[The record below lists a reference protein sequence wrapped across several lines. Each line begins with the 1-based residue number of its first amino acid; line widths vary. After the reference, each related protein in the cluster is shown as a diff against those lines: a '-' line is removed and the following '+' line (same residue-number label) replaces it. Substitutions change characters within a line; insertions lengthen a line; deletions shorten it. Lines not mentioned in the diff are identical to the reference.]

1 MKNKQ
6 TRREFGATVF
16 AAAAA
21 SVLPAPYLWAAD
33 KKYDVGA
40 TDTEIKIGQTVP
52 HSGPGSI
59 YGVLGRIGEAY
70 FQSLN
75 EKGGINGRKVTFL
88 TMDDAYSPPKCVEA
102 TRRLVEQDEV
112 LALYGSLGTAPQT
125 AVHKY
130 LNSKGVPQLLLNTG
144 ASKWNDPKNFKWTM
158 AGLPLYPTEA
168 RILAKHVVAT
178 RPNGKIGILYQNDDF
193 GRDFLG
199 PFKKVLADAGGTAQ
213 VIMEQTYDLT
223 EPTVDS
229 QLINL
234 SKSGADVFYNITTG
248 KATSQSIRKVA
259 ELGWKPLQLL
269 SAGSTGLSILKA
281 AGLENAKDIVAIR
294 YSKEAGPGRWEKDKD
309 VMAFEALRAKYLP
322 NIDPDNTIA
331 YAGYGQAVSM
341 GEILRRCGDD
351 LTRANVLK
359 NASTLA
365 GFHSPF
371 FLDDIN
377 FSYTPDDYSPMK
389 TLHIS
394 IFDGKEWQISEKA
407 VSE

>member
-1 MKNKQ
+1 MKNHCSKRVMSA
-6 TRREFGATVF
+6 TAIAVFFLATGAF
-16 AAAAA
+16 AAE
-21 SVLPAPYLWAAD
+21 
-33 KKYDVGA
+33 KKYDPGA
-40 TDTEIKIGQTVP
+40 SDTEIKLGQTVP
-52 HSGPGSI
+52 HSGPGSL
-59 YGVLGRIGEAY
+59 YG
-70 FQSLN
+70 N
-75 EKGGINGRKVTFL
+75 DNGGINGRKIRFL
-88 TMDDAYSPPKCVEA
+88 TLDDSYSAPKAVEA
-102 TRRLVEQDEV
+102 TRRLVEQEEV
-112 LALYGSLGTAPQT
+112 LALFGSLGTAPQT

-144 ASKWNDPKNFKWTM
+144 ASKWNDPKNNKWTM

-168 RILAKHVVAT
+168 RILAKYVLSVKPDA
-178 RPNGKIGILYQNDDF
+178 KIAILYQNDDF

-199 PFKKVLADAGGTAQ
+199 PFKQVLADAGGSAK
-213 VIMEQTYDLT
+213 VIAEQTYDLT
-223 EPTVDS
+223 DPTVDS

-269 SAGSTGLSILKA
+269 SAGSTGRSILSA
-281 AGLENAKDIVAIR
+281 AGFENAAGIVAIR
-294 YSKEAGPGRWEKDKD
+294 YSKEAGPGRWEKDPD

-322 NIDPDNTIA
+322 NVDPDNTIA
-331 YAGYGQAVSM
+331 YAGYGQAVTM

-359 NASTLA
+359 QATTLA

-371 FLDDIN
+371 FLDDITY
-377 FSYTPDDYSPMK
+377 SYTPDDYSPMK

-394 IFDGKEWQISEKA
+394 IFDGKDWQISEMP
-407 VSE
+407 VTE

>member
-1 MKNKQ
+1 M
-6 TRREFGATVF
+6 
-16 AAAAA
+16 
-21 SVLPAPYLWAAD
+21 
-33 KKYDVGA
+33 
-40 TDTEIKIGQTVP
+40 
-52 HSGPGSI
+52 
-59 YGVLGRIGEAY
+59 
-70 FQSLN
+70 
-75 EKGGINGRKVTFL
+75 
-88 TMDDAYSPPKCVEA
+88 
-102 TRRLVEQDEV
+102 
-112 LALYGSLGTAPQT
+112 
-125 AVHKY
+125 
-130 LNSKGVPQLLLNTG
+130 
-144 ASKWNDPKNFKWTM
+144 
-158 AGLPLYPTEA
+158 
-168 RILAKHVVAT
+168 
-178 RPNGKIGILYQNDDF
+178 
-193 GRDFLG
+193 
-199 PFKKVLADAGGTAQ
+199 LADAGGTAQ

-248 KATSQSIRKVA
+248 KATSQSIRKVV

-294 YSKEAGPGRWEKDKD
+294 YSKEAGPGKWEKDKD

-322 NIDPDNTIA
+322 TVDPDNTIA

-407 VSE
+407 VTE

>member
-1 MKNKQ
+1 MNKKQ
-6 TRREFGATVF
+6 TRREFGATVLS
-16 AAAAA
+16 AAAA
-21 SVLPAPYLWAAD
+21 SILPASYLWAAD
-33 KKYDVGA
+33 KKYDAGA
-40 TDTEIKIGQTVP
+40 SDTEIKIGQTIP

-130 LNSKGVPQLLLNTG
+130 LNSKGVPQLMLNTG
-144 ASKWNDPKNFKWTM
+144 ASKWNDPKNYKWTM
-158 AGLPLYPTEA
+158 AGLPLCPTEA
-168 RILAKHVVAT
+168 RIHAKHVVAT
-178 RPNGKIGILYQNDDF
+178 KPNAKVGILYQNDDF

-248 KATSQSIRKVA
+248 KATSQSIRKVV

-294 YSKEAGPGRWEKDKD
+294 YSKEAGPGKWEKDKD

-322 NIDPDNTIA
+322 TVDPDNTIA
-331 YAGYGQAVSM
+331 FAGYGQVASM
-341 GEILRRCGDD
+341 AEILRRCGDD

-359 NASTLA
+359 HATTLA
-365 GFHSPF
+365 GFHSPY
-371 FLDDIN
+371 FLDGITY
-377 FSYTPDDYSPMK
+377 SYTPDDYTPMK
-389 TLHIS
+389 TLYIS
-394 IFDGKEWQISEKA
+394 IFNGKDWDISDRPVTE
-407 VSE
+407 